1 MMRVPVISAGLLA
14 VLLVACRDAPKS
26 AASGP
31 SRHIYAW
38 AGTGNATAPGLDM
51 MTVLDGDPSSAHYGA
66 VLAAITVDSNG
77 RMPHHTEFS
86 MPATGF
92 LFANDYSGDKSF
104 LFDLSVPT
112 APRLVGRLASVP
124 HGRKLHSFAR
134 LANGHVI
141 ATVQFGDST
150 VPGSPG
156 GLAEFDG
163 DGKFVRVGWSRDSA
177 FPDARIRTYA
187 LALVPG
193 SDRIVT
199 TSAPMDTEITA
210 NVVQVWRLS
219 DLTLLKTLA
228 VPAVAG
234 DSAHFFPFEVRAL
247 ADGSVFMN
255 SYSCGFFHIT
265 GLADAPKIERVM
277 AMSEAKPRNFG
288 CSVPVIIGHYMVMPI
303 AYAHRYATID
313 IADPA
318 HPKEVAS
325 FPTDTTFFPHWA
337 SVDPGSDRI
346 VVTDQGDGQPVVKVF
361 HFDAATGQLSWDAT
375 FKDSGAT
382 SPGVSYMRA
391 SWPNGVKGMAM
402 PHGAVFGP

>member
-1 MMRVPVISAGLLA
+1 M
-14 VLLVACRDAPKS
+14 
-26 AASGP
+26 
-31 SRHIYAW
+31 
-38 AGTGNATAPGLDM
+38 
-51 MTVLDGDPSSAHYGA
+51 
-66 VLAAITVDSNG
+66 
-77 RMPHHTEFS
+77 
-86 MPATGF
+86 
-92 LFANDYSGDKSF
+92 
-104 LFDLSVPT
+104 
-112 APRLVGRLASVP
+112 
-124 HGRKLHSFAR
+124 
-134 LANGHVI
+134 
-141 ATVQFGDST
+141 
-150 VPGSPG
+150 
-156 GLAEFDG
+156 
-163 DGKFVRVGWSRDSA
+163 
-177 FPDARIRTYA
+177 
-187 LALVPG
+187 
-193 SDRIVT
+193 
-199 TSAPMDTEITA
+199 
-210 NVVQVWRLS
+210 
-219 DLTLLKTLA
+219 
-228 VPAVAG
+228 
-234 DSAHFFPFEVRAL
+234 RAL